1 MLSLLLNNLFAIAQ
15 ALLSQYQLFSE
26 NLFSFLSLGQLF
38 PEHAIARQ
46 LLIEIIYLILVPFLR
61 CNLLDLPEDKHQAG
75 SILEKGELLSGLS
88 FVLLVYILESLGEF
102 IWPAKRIVRTASI
115 PAVNKFSTLRFR
127 RFDVLIEF
135 VVKLVGIQFLC
146 FLSCALIRL

>member
-1 MLSLLLNNLFAIAQ
+1 MLALLLNNLFAIAQ
-15 ALLSQYQLFSE
+15 TLLSQYQLFSE
-26 NLFSFLSLGQLF
+26 NLFSFLSLSQLF

-46 LLIEIIYLILVPFLR
+46 LLIEIIYLILVPLLR

-102 IWPAKRIVRTASI
+102 IWPIHRVFHTIICLS
-115 PAVNKFSTLRFR
+115 VNEFHALRFP
-127 RFDVLIEF
+127 
-135 VVKLVGIQFLC
+135 
-146 FLSCALIRL
+146 